1 VARADAS
8 TRLEA
13 WSALAD
19 VYQGVV
25 RPVVER
31 LESETG
37 LDSGVF
43 SALAY
48 LDRSATPGRLPLSAL
63 GALMRVRYSQPG
75 LSRLVQR
82 MEAAGLVE
90 RRPDADDGRA
100 SIVVTTRSG
109 RARFRRANEVY
120 TDALR
125 ECFARHVTADEARAL
140 VSVFDAVRVRREAGD
155 AAAPR
160 AIATRD
166 RKTGPQ

>member
-1 VARADAS
+1 MPRSDAS

-31 LESETG
+31 LEAETG

-48 LDRSATPGRLPLSAL
+48 LDRSATPGRLPLSEL
-63 GALMRVRYSQPG
+63 GDLMRVRYSQPG

-82 MEAAGLVE
+82 MERAGLVE
-90 RRPDADDGRA
+90 RRPDAGDGRA
-100 SIVVTTRSG
+100 SIVVTTRTG
-109 RARFRRANEVY
+109 RARFRRANDVY

-125 ECFARHVTADEARAL
+125 ECFARHVTADE
-140 VSVFDAVRVRREAGD
+140 
-155 AAAPR
+155 
-160 AIATRD
+160 
-166 RKTGPQ
+166 